1 MKKEI
6 TVLIPTFNRDNLLDR
21 AVHSLSQQ
29 NQEIKIHCI
38 ISDNSSFDN
47 TQDVVN
53 KWKKQ
58 DKNLTITYIKHK
70 NPISPF
76 MNWKSMIDLI
86 DTEYSKFLFDDDWL
100 EPQSLNIMLNDI
112 NEYDAKCIIY
122 NTNIYAKTHNY
133 EPLRDYYKHNT
144 CELTK
149 EKIIDSVL
157 RITDPLPV
165 TPSAAI
171 HESILL
177 KNSINFSQIESN
189 CTNMAIGNDLIMNY
203 YPVFENQKT
212 YFKNQSLIN
221 LWGGEDSITIKTSNG
236 KLLSFCYLQALIYL
250 IDEFDYKPKIE
261 QLRKIN
267 HKIFVNNLRANYSQD
282 LKKFKKTKTFKPLL
296 SLYETLTYLKR

>member
-1 MKKEI
+1 
-6 TVLIPTFNRDNLLDR
+6 
-21 AVHSLSQQ
+21 
-29 NQEIKIHCI
+29 
-38 ISDNSSFDN
+38 
-47 TQDVVN
+47 
-53 KWKKQ
+53 
-58 DKNLTITYIKHK
+58 
-70 NPISPF
+70 
-76 MNWKSMIDLI
+76 
-86 DTEYSKFLFDDDWL
+86 
-100 EPQSLNIMLNDI
+100 
-112 NEYDAKCIIY
+112 
-122 NTNIYAKTHNY
+122 
-133 EPLRDYYKHNT
+133 
-144 CELTK
+144 
-149 EKIIDSVL
+149 
-157 RITDPLPV
+157 
-165 TPSAAI
+165 
-171 HESILL
+171 